1 MVTIVIAVL
10 LIIMLSALGMG
21 LFFLARTPVEGDN
34 GGSLARALTW
44 RIGSW
49 VVLFGFILIS
59 IEAGWIMPRESFQAD
74 KSKQFEIPTEQLAI
88 NSSDG
93 MLMLTA
99 VLGTIIGIL
108 LVLLGRKGKQMWM
121 WVWGYGLVACSIYLG
136 ITMKYGVKLFTYF

>member
-1 MVTIVIAVL
+1 M
-10 LIIMLSALGMG
+10 
-21 LFFLARTPVEGDN
+21 
-34 GGSLARALTW
+34 ARALTW

-59 IEAGWIMPRESFQAD
+59 IEAGWIEPKKSFQAD
-74 KSKQFEIPTEQLAI
+74 KSKLFEIPTEQLAI

-136 ITMKYGVKLFTYF
+136 ITMKYGIKLFTYF

>member
-1 MVTIVIAVL
+1 MVIIVIAVL
-10 LIIMLSALGMG
+10 IIIMLSALGMG
-21 LFFLARTPVEGDN
+21 LFFLVRTPVEGDN

-49 VVLFGFILIS
+49 AVLFGFILIS
-59 IEAGWIMPRESFQAD
+59 IEAGWIEPRKSFQAD
-74 KSKQFEIPTEQLAI
+74 KPKQFEIPTEQLAI